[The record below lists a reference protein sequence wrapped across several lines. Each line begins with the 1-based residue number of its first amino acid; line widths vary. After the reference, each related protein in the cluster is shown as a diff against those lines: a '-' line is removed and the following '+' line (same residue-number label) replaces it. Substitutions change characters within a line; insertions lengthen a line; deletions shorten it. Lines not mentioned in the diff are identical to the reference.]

1 MKIDS
6 KTFTFINDGMNV
18 FWSTILPKKKKTFF
32 VLC

>member
-18 FWSTILPKKKKTFF
+18 FWSTILPKKKTFF

>member
-18 FWSTILPKKKKTFF
+18 FWSTILPKKNIFCT
-32 VLC
+32 V